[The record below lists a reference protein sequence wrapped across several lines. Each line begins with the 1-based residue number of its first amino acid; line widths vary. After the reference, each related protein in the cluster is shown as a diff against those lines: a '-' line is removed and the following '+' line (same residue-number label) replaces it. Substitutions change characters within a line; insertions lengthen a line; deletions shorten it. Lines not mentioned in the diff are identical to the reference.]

1 MQKLTFFL
9 MPTCPHC
16 KRAEAWLAEL
26 CEQNPSYRE
35 IEIERVDETRE
46 KERAEQYDYF
56 YVPCFYLG
64 KEKLHEG
71 AASLD
76 AIRAVLDRALA

>member
-9 MPTCPHC
+9 MPGCPHC
-16 KRAEAWLAEL
+16 KRAEQWLEEL

-64 KEKLHEG
+64 EEKLHEG

-76 AIRAVLDRALA
+76 AIRAVLDRAQA